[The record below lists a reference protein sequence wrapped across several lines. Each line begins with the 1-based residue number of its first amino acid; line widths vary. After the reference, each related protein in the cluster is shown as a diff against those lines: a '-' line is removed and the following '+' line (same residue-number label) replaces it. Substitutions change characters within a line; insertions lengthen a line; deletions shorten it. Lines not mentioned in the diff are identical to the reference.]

1 MDFGQTYFMEHPEAF
16 ALIALLGIWSW
27 IWKAFALYRAGYNKS
42 VGWFIALFILNTMG
56 ILEILYLFVFGKK
69 KS

>member
-27 IWKAFALYRAGYNKS
+27 IWKAFALYRAG
-42 VGWFIALFILNTMG
+42 
-56 ILEILYLFVFGKK
+56 
-69 KS
+69 